1 MSNDKKF
8 NYDEAAAELKIS
20 RYTLRTW
27 YSWESKL
34 LKEGSI
40 TERYLPEPHISSGE
54 RGMPR
59 YFTEKDIKKLKEYKA
74 TIVVGRKGIY
84 GKFSNPNHKE
94 KEEVK

>member
-1 MSNDKKF
+1 MNDKKLF
-8 NYDEAAAELKIS
+8 NFDEAAAELKIS

-27 YSWESKL
+27 YTWETKL

-40 TERYLPEPHISSGE
+40 KEKYLPIPYIASNE

-59 YFTEKDIKKLKEYKA
+59 YFTEADIEKLKQYKG